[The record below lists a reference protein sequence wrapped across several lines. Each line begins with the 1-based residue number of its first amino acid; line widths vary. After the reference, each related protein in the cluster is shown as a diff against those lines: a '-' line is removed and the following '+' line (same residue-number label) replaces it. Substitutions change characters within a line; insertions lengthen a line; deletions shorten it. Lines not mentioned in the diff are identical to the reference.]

1 MLGNGKFTGGGM
13 IINPYACVNDGMVD
27 LTWIS
32 DPAVNNLGGVASVL
46 DKAKNG
52 GIQAYDGQSK
62 YIRGKQIVV

>member
-1 MLGNGKFTGGGM
+1 MLGNGKYTGGGM
-13 IINPYACVNDGMVD
+13 IINPYACINDGMVD

-52 GIQAYDGQSK
+52 GT
-62 YIRGKQIVV
+62 